1 MKRNRKRTAALAIC
15 AMIAGGYLAVRLQR
29 GTSVASSTT
38 HAIDVPM
45 EESSDSQASNDQAT
59 MSDVLDMAIAARKH
73 IATTLDDYTA
83 TFVKQEAD
91 ENGVLGEETVIEMK
105 IQTRLRNDTDD
116 APMRVYLKFLKPE
129 ANKGREVLWGEDLY
143 DGKMGVHEVGFLIG
157 LKSAWLDPNGMIAMQ
172 GQRYP
177 ISEIGVTRLVEK
189 LISRGELDR
198 NNPDVSVAIK
208 QDHKFDDNPATL
220 IQVRRAKPGADPEDD
235 FSLAEITIDTE
246 RQVILQYRSFGWP
259 GKKTDPPPLQ
269 ESYTYKN
276 LKTNVGLTDADFDY
290 QNPAYTFP

>member
-1 MKRNRKRTAALAIC
+1 MKRNKKRTAVLAIC

-29 GTSVASSTT
+29 GTSVANSSVGP
-38 HAIDVPM
+38 IDVSADM
-45 EESSDSQASNDQAT
+45 VADSQPT
-59 MSDVLDMAIAARKH
+59 MADVLDMAIAARQH

-91 ENGVLGEETVIEMK
+91 DNGVLGEETIIEMK
-105 IQTRLRNDTDD
+105 IQTRLRNETDD
-116 APMRVYLKFLKPE
+116 APMRVYLKFVQPE

-143 DGKMGVHEVGFLIG
+143 DGKMGVHEVGFLVG
-157 LKSAWLDPNGMIAMQ
+157 LKSAWIDPNGLIAMQ

-177 ISEIGVTRLVEK
+177 ISEIGLTRLVEK
-189 LISRGELDR
+189 LIERGELDR
-198 NNPDVSVAIK
+198 NNADVSVAIK
-208 QDHKFDDNPATL
+208 QDHKIDGTEATL
-220 IQVRRAKPGADPEDD
+220 IQVRRAKPGGDPEDD
-235 FSLAEITIDTE
+235 FSLAEISIDSE

-259 GKKTDPPPLQ
+259 ADKDAPPPLQ